1 MGVALLLSYEFSQGL
16 LSPRM
21 LGLALLILRIGLGVG
36 AVLLGEFGG
45 RKLVSSLMGAVL
57 VLGLTQIRNFPVLP
71 LRVDLA
77 VNLLTTA
84 ISVRTVVRL
93 QKILR

>member
-1 MGVALLLSYEFSQGL
+1 MRVDLLARLTEMERWRWVQVPPVRFRS
-16 LSPRM
+16 
-21 LGLALLILRIGLGVG
+21 
-36 AVLLGEFGG
+36 G
-45 RKLVSSLMGAVL
+45 RGTSFEL
-57 VLGLTQIRNFPVLP
+57 LTQIRNFPVLP